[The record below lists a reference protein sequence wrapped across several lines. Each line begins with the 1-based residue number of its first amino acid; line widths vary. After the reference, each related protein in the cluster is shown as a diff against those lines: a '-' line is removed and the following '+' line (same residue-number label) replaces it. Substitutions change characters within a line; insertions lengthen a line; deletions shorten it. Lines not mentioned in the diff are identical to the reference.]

1 VLMSYAQK
9 IQGDSAVTSPQYA
22 RDFVRNLR
30 LIGKITPPHNLRNS
44 RVIYGANRNVGSI
57 I

>member
-1 VLMSYAQK
+1 MSYAQK

-22 RDFVRNLR
+22 RDFVRNLS